1 MNSVPHSADLNGVH
15 VRDITPKLSTVLKP
29 ENGLPNF

>member
-15 VRDITPKLSTVLKP
+15 VRDITPITLKP